1 MYVERRS
8 VQMKNLNAVC
18 DGGDRLVCVAVG
30 VLSMVGDI
38 SRSHSI
44 FP

>member
-1 MYVERRS
+1 MYVERIS
-8 VQMKNLNAVC
+8 MQMKYLDAVC

-30 VLSMVGDI
+30 VLGMVGDI